1 MKELNTFREFLNE
14 APAYDMGDGTFEVTQ
29 YVQKN
34 PEGHWVL
41 NNDAIARYIKSQ
53 TYNDDY
59 PGVGTFTPD
68 NRFIQDIMSFDDFTT
83 DLEGITN
90 SFIEYG
96 ENALSEPEIEK
107 VIDQAVNFYLGKY

>member
-1 MKELNTFREFLNE
+1 MKELNAFREFLNE

-34 PEGHWVL
+34 PEGNWVL

-53 TYNDDY
+53 TYNGD
-59 PGVGTFTPD
+59 GVGTFTPED
-68 NRFIQDIMSFDDFTT
+68 PFIQDIMSFDDFTR
-83 DLEGITN
+83 DLEGIVN
-90 SFIEYG
+90 AFVEYG

-107 VIDQAVNFYLGKY
+107 LIDQAVNFYLGNY